1 MTGKRI
7 KNTKEL
13 AISDY
18 LLQCD
23 IPITF
28 NDFDILAFDSNK
40 FKLLIKESLLM
51 KCVQSALNTTTK
63 SFGLFDKVFM
73 FSFYKKFGRFSIF
86 NRNGKNIYEL

>member
-1 MTGKRI
+1 MCSKCKLLITEKLSGIFTRASQHMGNLNMTGKRI

-51 KCVQSALNTTTK
+51 KCV
-63 SFGLFDKVFM
+63 
-73 FSFYKKFGRFSIF
+73 
-86 NRNGKNIYEL
+86 

>member
-51 KCVQSALNTTTK
+51 KCV
-63 SFGLFDKVFM
+63 
-73 FSFYKKFGRFSIF
+73 
-86 NRNGKNIYEL
+86 